1 MTAIPE
7 RKKSA
12 PTIIDIAQLAGLSK
26 STVAMALKHS
36 PLIKPETSARVWT
49 AAQALGYVYNRSAAS
64 LRQKTSNIVVLVIH
78 DLTNPFFVEMLI
90 GAERILLD
98 AGYLTL
104 MAHTSER
111 MDVQSKVL
119 NSMREHNAAGIIM
132 CPAFD
137 TPHSLPSDLQ
147 AWSMPLVV
155 VMRPLDDEHCDIVG
169 CANVSG
175 MAEATRH
182 LIALGHRRIG
192 FVGRKTGSNVSEQ
205 RVEGYREAMR
215 EAALP
220 VRPEW
225 VLDVPITAEGGRIGT
240 AMLLAMEPPPS
251 AVVCY
256 NDAVA
261 LGVLNQLDTQGK
273 RAGRDLAV
281 VGFDDIS
288 GAAHASPPLTTMAV
302 GPAHLGEIASRILLD
317 RITGQSPPGK
327 PTRHYAIP
335 KLIVRESSG
344 APFQGNNYDG

>member
-1 MTAIPE
+1 MTGSPE

-12 PTIIDIAQLAGLSK
+12 PTIIDIARLADLSK

-36 PLIKPETSARVWT
+36 PLIKPETSARVWK
-49 AAQALGYVYNRSAAS
+49 AAQELGYVYNRSAAS
-64 LRQKTSNIVVLVIH
+64 LRQKTSNIVGLVIH
-78 DLTNPFFVEMLI
+78 DLSNPFFVEMLI

-111 MDVQSKVL
+111 LDIQTKVL

-132 CPAFD
+132 CPAFQ
-137 TPHSLPSDLQ
+137 TPPSLLADLQ

-155 VMRPLDDEHCDIVG
+155 VMRPLDDAHCDTVG
-169 CANVSG
+169 CENVSG
-175 MAEATRH
+175 MAAATRH
-182 LIALGHRRIG
+182 LISLGHRRIG
-192 FVGRKTGSNVSEQ
+192 FIGRKVGSNVSEA

-220 VRPEW
+220 VNEDW
-225 VLDVPITAEGGRIGT
+225 IQDVPITSSGGRQGI
-240 AMLLAMEPPPS
+240 ALLAMTNPQPT

-261 LGVLNQLDTQGK
+261 LGVLNELDSLGK

-281 VGFDDIS
+281 VGFDDIAA
-288 GAAHASPPLTTMAV
+288 AAHTSPPLTTMSV
-302 GPAHLGEIASRILLD
+302 GPAHLGEIASRILLG
-317 RITGQSPPGK
+317 RINGQESSSPPK
-327 PTRHYAIP
+327 RYYATP
-335 KLIVRESSG
+335 KLVVRESSG
-344 APFQGNNYDG
+344 PPHRGD